1 MEIRQIAIGLRRNGK
16 DRYKAFIDSDFPEG
30 FGWTAAAF
38 EPMTREEG
46 QQYFG
51 DLKLA

>member
-1 MEIRQIAIGLRRNGK
+1 MEIRQIAVGLRRCGK
-16 DRYKAFIDSDFPEG
+16 TRFKPFIDSDFPED

-46 QQYFG
+46 QRYFG
-51 DLKLA
+51 TLKLA